1 MIALAAARFRTGR
14 VLMRIILTVI
24 AMEILRLP
32 YLKLI
37 GAALFLWIGAPE
49 GDDEEAMA
57 GRRRCWP
64 TWC

>member
-1 MIALAAARFRTGR
+1 
-14 VLMRIILTVI
+14 MRIILTVI

-37 GAALFLWIGAPE
+37 GVALFLWIGAPE